1 MAVTRIFKDVS
12 HSFQA
17 MGDHMDGVHY
27 IRVSEDED
35 ESPIEVPIES
45 DGTVLLTT
53 LNGVFPK
60 ATGLKY
66 LAPES
71 GCYRGVRLNEGR
83 LYAPEDGWKHV
94 YYCAF
99 PKTDKKR
106 KGEEDQDSLSAKSK
120 KVEGRKCTDL
130 IVLNLA
136 WKTDEST
143 LRDYFS
149 RYGDLVLVQVKRHPG
164 TEQSKGYGFIRF
176 SDYESQPLCLAE
188 RHYIDGRWC
197 DVRVPMSKLEGD
209 KQEVSRKVHVGG
221 ISDTMTSEVL
231 ERFFSQFG
239 KVLDV
244 FVPKPF
250 RSFAFVTFEDAEA
263 AASLLGKKQVIDGC
277 EVTIRSAV
285 PKLPQ
290 PQSRHMPPMQPPM
303 HMQMPQNSWGWPYP
317 HAHDGMG
324 MRNYNTGM
332 RGNPVPMPGYDGIM
346 NMMSPHQGPPGGPYQ
361 QPYSRPYQIAGNR
374 M

>member
-1 MAVTRIFKDVS
+1 MAVTEVPKDVS
-12 HSFQA
+12 HSFVT

-71 GCYRGVRLNEGR
+71 
-83 LYAPEDGWKHV
+83 A
-94 YYCAF
+94 
-99 PKTDKKR
+99 DKKR

-136 WKTDEST
+136 WKTDEAT

-149 RYGDLVLVQVKRHPG
+149 RYGDLVLVQ
-164 TEQSKGYGFIRF
+164 
-176 SDYESQPLCLAE
+176 
-188 RHYIDGRWC
+188 
-197 DVRVPMSKLEGD
+197 LEGD

-221 ISDTMTSEVL
+221 ISDTMTSEGL

-239 KVLDV
+239 KPCVSEV
-244 FVPKPF
+244 QIPVA
-250 RSFAFVTFEDAEA
+250 SEA
-263 AASLLGKKQVIDGC
+263 CVCRPSAA
-277 EVTIRSAV
+277 
-285 PKLPQ
+285 
-290 PQSRHMPPMQPPM
+290 
-303 HMQMPQNSWGWPYP
+303 
-317 HAHDGMG
+317 
-324 MRNYNTGM
+324 
-332 RGNPVPMPGYDGIM
+332 
-346 NMMSPHQGPPGGPYQ
+346 
-361 QPYSRPYQIAGNR
+361 
-374 M
+374 